1 MARSAQNVVRHPAS
15 VGVAAVR
22 GDGAGRDYQELWFAL
37 SRRPWRSVVLVPTE
51 VGASAAAIATSL
63 SEVGR
68 RLRETPVTFF
78 IVADPLDPTSAG
90 RLASQLASGNV
101 SETPPPPDQPPGQV
115 IVAIQP
121 VITEPL
127 GVAIAQAAD
136 LAVVCLEMGRSTTA
150 SVRRTLELLGRERVA
165 GCILIR

>member
-1 MARSAQNVVRHPAS
+1 MGRTAQNVVRHPAS

-22 GDGAGRDYQELWFAL
+22 GDGAGRDYQELWFSL
-37 SRRPWRSVVLVPTE
+37 SRRPWKSVVLVPTE
-51 VGASAAAIATSL
+51 AGTSAAAIATSL

-78 IVADPLDPTSAG
+78 VVADPLDPSSAA
-90 RLASQLASGNV
+90 RIASGIV
-101 SETPPPPDQPPGQV
+101 SETTPASDRPAGQV

-136 LAVVCLEMGRSTTA
+136 LAVVCVELGWSTTA
-150 SVRRTLELLGRERVA
+150 SVRRTLELLGRDRVA
-165 GCILIR
+165 GCVLIR